1 MESPW
6 TLRQT
11 FDSTN
16 GQVAWDRLGS
26 GPPVVLL
33 HGTPFSSY
41 VWREVAEALSHQ
53 HTVYLWDMP
62 GFGQSEMSTGQD
74 VSLPGQQRVF
84 TELLN
89 HWGLESPAVVA
100 HDIGGAIALR
110 TTLLGGV
117 RFDRLALVDAVAVHP
132 WGSPFFRL
140 VNESSEVLA
149 ALPAQMHEA
158 VVRSYI
164 AGGTHRELRAEV
176 QETLVAPWLGD
187 QGQPA
192 FYRQIA
198 QANLHDIDE
207 AEARLGTLSV
217 PVTVI
222 WGAEDAWIPPE
233 RAEQLARLIPGAE
246 LHVLRDSGHLIQ
258 EDAPARVCA
267 LLGAFLRG
275 EDDSA

>member
-6 TLRQT
+6 TLGQT
-11 FDSTN
+11 FDSSN
-16 GQVAWDRLGS
+16 GQIAWDRLGS

-41 VWREVAEALSHQ
+41 VWREVAEALGQ
-53 HTVYLWDMP
+53 DHTVYVWDMP
-62 GFGQSEMSTGQD
+62 GFGQSQKFDGQD

-84 TELLN
+84 TELLD

-117 RFDRLALVDAVAVHP
+117 PFDRLALVDAVAVQP
-132 WGSPFFRL
+132 WGSPFYRL
-140 VNESSEVLA
+140 VNEGSDVLA
-149 ALPAQMHEA
+149 ALPPQMHEA

-164 AGGTHRELRAEV
+164 SGATHRELRTEV
-176 QETLVAPWLGD
+176 RETLVEPWLGER
-187 QGQPA
+187 GQPA
-192 FYRQIA
+192 FYRQIT
-198 QANLHDIDE
+198 QADLRDTDA
-207 AEARLGTLSV
+207 AEARLDTLAM

-233 RAEQLARLIPGAE
+233 RAERLARTIPNAE
-246 LHVLRDSGHLIQ
+246 LHILRDSGHLVQ
-258 EDAPARVCA
+258 EDAPARVSA
-267 LLGAFLRG
+267 LLRSFLG
-275 EDDSA
+275 T